1 MSDKV
6 KKLLQIV
13 VGLIFLITASYFT
26 LQGIDFVALKEAMLN
41 ADYTYIFLPIPII
54 LLSHYM
60 RAFRWNTMLK
70 PIVKDAKVWDLF
82 SSVMIGYAANNIITR
97 SGEFL
102 RPYII
107 SKKENI
113 SYSST
118 LATILLERVID
129 VITLVLLFGLTFVLL
144 GDQILNILPK
154 NEVGESYL
162 DPNSLI
168 TIIGLLVIIALL
180 NLYPPFIN
188 WILKITIKP
197 ISIKLYE
204 KLLGIVDRF
213 KKGFAIVKKPKMY
226 VKLSIESAI
235 IWFLYALPM
244 FIMFYA
250 FDFQAEFNLGM
261 KDAMMIVIVAG
272 IAVTIAPVPGAV
284 GVYHLAV
291 SIAMVNLYE
300 GLNREEA
307 LAYATVVH
315 ALNYILQLIVGGLFF
330 FKENIKSIK
339 PKQPVE
345 STS

>member
-1 MSDKV
+1 MSNTLKKV
-6 KKLLQIV
+6 LQIA
-13 VGLIFLITASYFT
+13 VGIIFLVVASYFT
-26 LQGIDFVALKEAMLN
+26 LQGIDLAALNEAMFSAN
-41 ADYTYIFLPIPII
+41 YTYILIPIPVI

-82 SSVMIGYAANNIITR
+82 SAVMIGYAANNIITR

-107 SKKENI
+107 SKKEKI

-144 GDQILNILPK
+144 GEQILNILPK
-154 NEVGESYL
+154 NEIGESYI
-162 DPNSLI
+162 DMTSISLI
-168 TIIGLLVIIALL
+168 LGLLIVIALL

-188 WILKITIKP
+188 FVLRITIKP
-197 ISIKLYE
+197 ISDRLYE
-204 KLLGIVDRF
+204 KLLGIVERF
-213 KKGFAIVKKPKMY
+213 KKGFAIVKEPKMY
-226 VKLSIESAI
+226 IKLSIESII

-250 FDFQAEFNLGM
+250 FDFQAHFDLGM

-272 IAVTIAPVPGAV
+272 IAVTIAPVPGAL

-291 SIAMVNLYE
+291 SIAMVNLYD

-315 ALNYILQLIVGGLFF
+315 ALNYVLQLIVGGLFF
-330 FKENIKSIK
+330 FKENLKSIK
-339 PKQPVE
+339 PKE
-345 STS
+345 SIKTVV